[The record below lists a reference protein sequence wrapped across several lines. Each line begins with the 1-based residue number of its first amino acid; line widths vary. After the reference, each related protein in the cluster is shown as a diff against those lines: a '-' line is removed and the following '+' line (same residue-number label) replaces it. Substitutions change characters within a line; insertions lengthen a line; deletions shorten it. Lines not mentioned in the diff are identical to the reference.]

1 MFFLRNI
8 YFEVEK
14 ELSEE
19 FTMNVWSVI
28 EIVVEDLKKFVEI

>member
-28 EIVVEDLKKFVEI
+28 EIVVEDLQKFVEI